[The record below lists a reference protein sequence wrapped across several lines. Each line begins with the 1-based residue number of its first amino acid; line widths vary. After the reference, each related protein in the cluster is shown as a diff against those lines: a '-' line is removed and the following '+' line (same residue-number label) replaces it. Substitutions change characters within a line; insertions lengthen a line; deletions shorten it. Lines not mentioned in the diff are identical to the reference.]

1 MAEELLDKLR
11 DVVEGQIDFEGQR
24 RAEGFATL
32 FLALT
37 GLIAFNVG
45 YVLQD
50 IVKCVYVG
58 LGGTVLTFLVV
69 IPPWPFYNRNPVKWL
84 PAGSAF
90 NTGGT

>member
-1 MAEELLDKLR
+1 MKDLSSPPSLEYS
-11 DVVEGQIDFEGQR
+11 IP
-24 RAEGFATL
+24 FAHVRIK
-32 FLALT
+32 
-37 GLIAFNVG
+37 LIAFNVG
-45 YVLQD
+45 YILQD

-69 IPPWPFYNRNPVKWL
+69 IPPWPFYKRNPVKWL